1 MVARYSDLDLDFV
14 VNPGNGD
21 VSKKYDEEAIK
32 RSVRNLVLTH
42 FYDRPFRS
50 SIGSSVTKLL
60 FEPIN
65 PLTRALI
72 EKACSEVIN
81 NFEPRVALIS
91 VRADVRP
98 DENGYDLVI
107 AFYINSRPE
116 PIITSIFLKQVR

>member
-1 MVARYSDLDLDFV
+1 MAIRYSDLDLDFR
-14 VNPGNGD
+14 VNPSNGD

-50 SIGSSVTKLL
+50 GIGSSVTKLL

-65 PLTRALI
+65 PFTRALI
-72 EKACSEVIN
+72 EKACTEVIT
-81 NFEPRVALIS
+81 NFEPRVSLIS

-107 AFYINSRPE
+107 MFYVNSRPE
-116 PIITSIFLKQVR
+116 PILTTIFLKQVR